1 MIICLLVVSNNND
14 EIDELKG
21 KLGKNFEVKDLCPAK
36 QVFGM
41 ENFGIGKWHL
51 VTLAKEA
58 CGKLLDECYMS
69 GKIGDTLHLRF
80 IQIIF

>member
-1 MIICLLVVSNNND
+1 MICLLVVSNDND

-36 QVFGM
+36 QGFGM
-41 ENFGIGKWHL
+41 ENLGIGKWHL

-58 CGKLLDECYMS
+58 YEKA
-69 GKIGDTLHLRF
+69 TR
-80 IQIIF
+80 